1 MFTVEQVNHEK
12 PPHSTLLKME
22 GRYCSSQ
29 ALRENFTLY
38 FLLYFQRAFVEFCR
52 KKLNNT
58 ITHMKRIRST
68 TILAIRHKGEVVIA
82 GDGQVSLGQTVIK
95 HNARKVRRL
104 YHDKVITGFAGSTAD
119 AFTLYDRLEQK
130 LEQFNGNLMR
140 SSVELA
146 KDWRTDKMLR
156 RLEAM
161 MIAVD
166 AKTSLL
172 LSGSGDVIESD
183 NGILA
188 IGSGGSFA
196 QAAATALIAH
206 SDLDAESIARESMA
220 IAASICVYTNHNL
233 IVEKV

>member
-1 MFTVEQVNHEK
+1 M
-12 PPHSTLLKME
+12 
-22 GRYCSSQ
+22 
-29 ALRENFTLY
+29 
-38 FLLYFQRAFVEFCR
+38 
-52 KKLNNT
+52 
-58 ITHMKRIRST
+58 
-68 TILAIRHKGEVVIA
+68 A

-95 HNARKVRRL
+95 HHARKVRRL

-130 LEQFNGNLMR
+130 LEQFSGNLMR
-140 SSVELA
+140 ASVELA

-166 AKTSLL
+166 EKTSLL

-183 NGILA
+183 DGILA

-196 QAAATALIAH
+196 QAAATALVKH
-206 SDLDAESIARESMA
+206 SDLDAESIVREAMNV
-220 IAASICVYTNHNL
+220 AASICVYTNHNL
-233 IVEKV
+233 VIEKI